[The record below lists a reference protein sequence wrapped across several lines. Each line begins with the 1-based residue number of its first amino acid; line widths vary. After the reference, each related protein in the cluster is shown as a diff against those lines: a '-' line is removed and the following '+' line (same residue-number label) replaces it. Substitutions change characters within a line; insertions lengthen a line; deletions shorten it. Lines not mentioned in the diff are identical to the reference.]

1 MWRIIVF
8 LVYLVAGG
16 VHALA
21 SAPQYIYEGEWELK
35 VWGIT
40 VAPNGELYMA
50 SGPRIHHAT
59 ATGSHLGWWGGKGS
73 RPGQFYDPLGI
84 AVAPNGNVYVAD
96 SGNCRVQYFTP
107 TGNYLGEWTGKGVSL
122 RPTGIDVGLNGNV
135 YVCFSGPYRYFLQ
148 CFTARGSYLGQW
160 DASGKDVAVSPS
172 GNVYVSEV
180 DYYRIRYYTAT
191 GSYLGW
197 WPTRTD
203 MIAVGPDGTVFCS
216 YPHRIRYFTSNG
228 SALGRWGSEGSG
240 PGEFIDPYGVAVS
253 PSGARVYVADN
264 GNSRVQYFRRSD
276 PAVGPASLGRVKALF
291 K

>member
-1 MWRIIVF
+1 MWRVIVF
-8 LVYLVAGG
+8 LAWLVAWG
-16 VHALA
+16 VDALA
-21 SAPQYIYEGEWELK
+21 SAPEYVYEGEFELK
-35 VWGIT
+35 AYDIA
-40 VAPNGELYMA
+40 VAPNGELYMTA
-50 SGPRIHHAT
+50 GPYVHHST
-59 ATGSHLGWWGGKGS
+59 ATGSHLGWWGGRGS

-96 SGNCRVQYFTP
+96 AGNCRVQYFTP
-107 TGNYLGEWTGKGVSL
+107 TGDYLGEWAGRGVSL
-122 RPTGIDVGLNGNV
+122 KPRGVDVASNGNV
-135 YVCFSGPYRYFLQ
+135 YVCFSGEYRYFLQ
-148 CFTARGSYLGQW
+148 YFTSRGSYLGLW
-160 DASGKDVAVSPS
+160 NAFGKDVAISPS

-180 DYYRIRYYTAT
+180 DYLRIRYFTPT

-276 PAVGPASLGRVKALF
+276 PAVAPASLGKVKALF